1 MKSLLLFLL
10 LAVPALA
17 QEPSGFFPT
26 WDANIV
32 KELGATDQQQR
43 EIRSIIRD
51 YRSRLIDQQS
61 LLAKAQAEVEDLFH
75 EDSFD
80 QRRAAESC
88 DKVINARADLAR
100 TFTQMQTRLRSL
112 LTGDQWRELQRRS
125 AAAKTAQ
132 RSPAGAASPAK
143 R

>member
-10 LAVPALA
+10 LAIPVLA
-17 QEPSGFFPT
+17 QEQSTFFPT

-51 YRSRLIDQQS
+51 SRSRLIDQQS
-61 LLAKAQAEVEDLFH
+61 LLAKAQAEIEDAFN
-75 EDSFD
+75 EDPFD
-80 QRRAAESC
+80 QRRAAELC
-88 DKVINARADLAR
+88 DKVINTRADLAR

-112 LTGDQWRELQRRS
+112 LTNDQWRELQRRS
-125 AAAKTAQ
+125 AAAKAAQ
-132 RSPAGAASPAK
+132 RSPAGAGSSL
-143 R
+143 RR